1 MIPNQQGAM
10 NNASKLLKKGGHVA
24 IADFFLKGNYDD
36 CLPPLSKKF
45 RSVESVF
52 HKNWF
57 ALGKIILTIFFLY
70 ILDYLIPFSHG
81 SCVYIRCVCAT
92 I

>member
-10 NNASKLLKKGGHVA
+10 NNASKLLKKGGNVA

-45 RSVESVF
+45 RSMESVF

-57 ALGKIILTIFFLY
+57 SLGKI
-70 ILDYLIPFSHG
+70 
-81 SCVYIRCVCAT
+81 CVYLYLFAYSLFI
-92 I
+92 